1 MNNSYR
7 YDTSITRDVIFTKK
21 CRTKVDTL
29 PEIKGIYETE
39 ELMRYKD
46 VYVNMPKCLIDY
58 NKKINILLDVKTSDA
73 LTYRQ
78 QHPVLKKITNLTEL
92 DKKIMEIFN
101 TISEDNIDALA
112 EDILKIEEIYT
123 YDGLKYFV
131 NCLMKKVSNEKKF
144 INIYSKLCEKLGCVY
159 VKTNKGYTLISMVS
173 AKCKEIFSKYIN
185 FEKDIVKNSKNDM
198 NDENFIKEYIYIV
211 DIDGKLDKN
220 KINNC
225 VIFVGCLYN
234 INIIKQSAIDYCI
247 NECLDNIC
255 NVEYCI
261 EILIN
266 FIRTV
271 NAIYVKGCDKNI
283 VNMKS
288 YYTKLSNIK
297 TTCKRKREQFMIQDL
312 LEGR

>member
-1 MNNSYR
+1 MNHSYR
-7 YDTSITRDVIFTKK
+7 YDKATTRNVIFVKK
-21 CRTKVDTL
+21 SRPRIDTM
-29 PEIKGIYETE
+29 PEIDGLYKMD
-39 ELMRYKD
+39 ELLQYRDM
-46 VYVNMPKCLIDY
+46 YVDMPKCLIDY
-58 NKKINILLDVKTSDA
+58 NKKINILLEVKTSDA

-78 QHPVLKKITNLTEL
+78 QHPILKKITNLTEL

-101 TISEDNIDALA
+101 TISEDNIDTFA

-131 NCLMKKVSNEKKF
+131 NSLMKKVSNEKKF
-144 INIYSKLCEKLGCVY
+144 INIYSKLCEKLGSVY

-185 FEKDIVKNSKNDM
+185 FEEDIVKNNKNDM
-198 NDENFIKEYIYIV
+198 NDEKFIKEYIYIV
-211 DIDGKLDKN
+211 DLDGKLDKN

-225 VIFVGCLYN
+225 VMFIGCLYN
-234 INIIKQSAIDYCI
+234 INIIKQSAVDYCI

-271 NAIYVKGCDKNI
+271 NARYVNGCDRNG

-288 YYTKLSNIK
+288 YYTKLSDIK
-297 TTCKRKREQFMIQDL
+297 TKCKQKREQFMIQDL
-312 LEGR
+312 LDGR